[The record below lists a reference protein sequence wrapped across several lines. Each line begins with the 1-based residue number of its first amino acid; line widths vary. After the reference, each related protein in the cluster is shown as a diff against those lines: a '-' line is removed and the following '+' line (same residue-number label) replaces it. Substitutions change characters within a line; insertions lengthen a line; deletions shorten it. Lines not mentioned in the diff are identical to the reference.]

1 VTGDL
6 PPSLREVGGHYERF
20 AELIRAERATL
31 LKTYASSLEHL
42 VNPVAAD
49 MRAREQVMRDAAE
62 IIADVAAI
70 VQGNDTRSVDHDKIL
85 ALMIGEARADSR
97 LSPADLLRAAA
108 VLFEVTVKSLGDHV
122 RADPKLLPCFVTAI
136 VALNESIG
144 RRIREVTLSYAGLLL
159 ERIDQAHVEER
170 RRIARDLHDL
180 LGESMSV
187 ALRQFELYELASGG
201 EPTTGSDGAASVR
214 GALTEAMD
222 RLHVVTSDLR
232 REAVRSLENSL
243 VMYLDS
249 VAGEAD
255 VRLRVSGDE
264 TWVPPAVLEEAFLII
279 GEAIRNALTHG
290 CPQTLLIGITL
301 APHELHAWVEDDG
314 CGFHADAV
322 PAGTGLT
329 SMRERA
335 ALLGGRLTVASAPG
349 QGTQL
354 ELLIPLP
361 GTRDARRR

>member
-6 PPSLREVGGHYERF
+6 PPSPRELGEYHERF

-31 LKTYASSLEHL
+31 LETYASSLEHL
-42 VNPVAAD
+42 VSPVVAD
-49 MRAREQVMRDAAE
+49 TRAREQAMRDAAE

-70 VQGNDTRSVDHDKIL
+70 VQGNDTRSGDHDKIL

-97 LSPADLLRAAA
+97 LSPADLLRAA
-108 VLFEVTVKSLGDHV
+108 VVFFEVTVKSLGDHV
-122 RADPKLLPCFVTAI
+122 RADPKLLPCFVTAVI
-136 VALNESIG
+136 ALNESIG
-144 RRIREVTLSYAGLLL
+144 RRIREVTLGYAGLLL

-187 ALRQFELYELASGG
+187 ALRQFELYELAGGG
-201 EPTTGSDGAASVR
+201 EPAAGAASVR
-214 GALTEAMD
+214 RALTESMD
-222 RLHVVTSDLR
+222 RLRAVTSDLR
-232 REAVRSLENSL
+232 REAVHSLENSL

-264 TWVPPAVLEEAFLII
+264 SWVPPAVLEEAFLII

-290 CPQTLLIGITL
+290 HPQTLLIGITL

-322 PAGTGLT
+322 SAGTGLT